1 MGRSKTVIQ
10 QPAPAQIDPSES
22 MGEYLFGSRF
32 KDFEGI
38 TDPRLQQRILEA
50 EAQYR
55 PQYTA
60 LELAEQEAALFGRE
74 GQAGL
79 LEMQRRA
86 GEEAIDF
93 EEAARERQIRQETA
107 LLGELGPEVT
117 EALRAADPRAARLAD
132 LQAQQAESAYRQ
144 AETLSAE
151 AEGRLSPERAR
162 EAEQA
167 ARMAGV
173 ARGRVGDAGTMAQEL
188 LGREASRAQLRAEAR
203 QASQLAGQQGQLGF
217 GQARQMGG
225 DPSAFLFGRPT
236 QQTQMGSQLYG
247 QAFGLAAQQQGPQLF
262 DPNVGVNLALQ
273 QRSQDMT
280 LMGAQAQA
288 SAARSSGR
296 SSMMGSI
303 IGGAFKAF
311 CWVAREVYGAENPRW
326 LQFRQWMLLESPTW
340 FFNLYVK
347 YGERFAQ
354 FISNKPFIKNIIRKW
369 MDTKIS

>member
-1 MGRSKTVIQ
+1 MGGSKTVIK
-10 QPAPAQIDPSES
+10 QPEQIDPSRA
-22 MGEYLFGSRF
+22 MGEYLFGKGF
-32 KDFEGI
+32 GKFEGI

-50 EAQYR
+50 EAQFR

-60 LELAEQEAALFGRE
+60 LELAEQEAALFGRD

-79 LEMQRRA
+79 IELQRRA

-117 EALRAADPRAARLAD
+117 EALRAADPASARLAD
-132 LQAQQAESAYRQ
+132 LQAQQAE
-144 AETLSAE
+144 TLYAE
-151 AEGRLSPERAR
+151 AEGQLSPERAR

-173 ARGRVGDAGTMAQEL
+173 SRGRVGDAGTMAQEL

-203 QASQLAGQQGQLGF
+203 QAGQLGF

-247 QAFGLAAQQQGPQLF
+247 QAFGLAGQQQGPQLF
-262 DPNVGVNLALQ
+262 DPNVGVNLAMQ

-280 LMGAQAQA
+280 LQGAQAQA
-288 SAARSSGR
+288 NATRSSGLAQGL
-296 SSMMGSI
+296 GSI
-303 IGGAFKAF
+303 GAAMITS
-311 CWVAREVYGAENPRW
+311 CWVAREVYGIDNPRW
-326 LQFRQWMLLESPTW
+326 LQFRHWLFTESPSW
-340 FFNLYVK
+340 FKNLYIK
-347 YGERFAQ
+347 HGERFAK
-354 FISNKPFIKNIIRKW
+354 FISNKPFIKNVIRKW

>member
-1 MGRSKTVIQ
+1 MGRRKTVIQ
-10 QPAPAQIDPSES
+10 QPAPAQISPSES

-50 EAQYR
+50 EALYR

-74 GQAGL
+74 GQMGL

-86 GEEAIDF
+86 GEEVIDF
-93 EEAARERQIRQETA
+93 EEAARERQIRRETA

-132 LQAQQAESAYRQ
+132 LQAQQAEAAYRQSEAAYRQ

-203 QASQLAGQQGQLGF
+203 QATQLAGQQGQLAGQQGQLGF
-217 GQARQMGG
+217 AQARQMGG

-288 SAARSSGR
+288 QAARSAGR
-296 SSMMGSI
+296 SGMFGSI
-303 IGGAFKAF
+303 LGG
-311 CWVAREVYGAENPRW
+311 
-326 LQFRQWMLLESPTW
+326 LLM
-340 FFNLYVK
+340 
-347 YGERFAQ
+347 R
-354 FISNKPFIKNIIRKW
+354 
-369 MDTKIS
+369 

>member
-1 MGRSKTVIQ
+1 MGSRKTVIQ
-10 QPAPAQIDPSES
+10 QPAQIDPAES

-38 TDPRLQQRILEA
+38 TDPRLQQKILEA
-50 EAQYR
+50 EALYR

-74 GQAGL
+74 GQMGL

-93 EEAARERQIRQETA
+93 EEAARERQIRRETA

-117 EALRAADPRAARLAD
+117 EALRAADPQAARLAD
-132 LQAQQAESAYRQ
+132 LQAQQAEAAYRQ

-203 QASQLAGQQGQLGF
+203 QAGQLGF

-288 SAARSSGR
+288 SAARSAGK

>member
-1 MGRSKTVIQ
+1 MGGSKTVIQ
-10 QPAPAQIDPSES
+10 QPAQIDPSES
-22 MGEYLFGSRF
+22 MGEYLFGSGF

-38 TDPRLQQRILEA
+38 TDPRLQQKILEA

-60 LELAEQEAALFGRE
+60 LELAEQEASLFGKD

-79 LEMQRRA
+79 IELQRRA

-93 EEAARERQIRQETA
+93 EEAAKRRETA

-117 EALRAADPRAARLAD
+117 EALRAADPTSARLAD
-132 LQAQQAESAYRQ
+132 LQAQQAETLY
-144 AETLSAE
+144 AES
-151 AEGRLSPERAR
+151 EGRLSPERAR

-173 ARGRVGDAGTMAQEL
+173 SRGRVGDAGTMAQEL

-203 QASQLAGQQGQLGF
+203 QAGQLGF

-247 QAFGLAAQQQGPQLF
+247 QAYGLAAQQQGPQLF
-262 DPNVGVNLALQ
+262 DPNVGVNLAMQ

-280 LMGAQAQA
+280 LMGARAQA
-288 SAARSSGR
+288 NATKSSGL
-296 SSMMGSI
+296 MQAAGSI
-303 IGGAFKAF
+303 IGGFAASG
-311 CWVAREVYGAENPRW
+311 CWVAREVYGIENPRW
-326 LQFRQWMLLESPTW
+326 LQFRHWLFTESPSW
-340 FFNLYVK
+340 FKNLYMK
-347 YGERFAQ
+347 YGERFAK

-369 MDTKIS
+369 MNTKIS

>member
-1 MGRSKTVIQ
+1 MGSRKTVIQ
-10 QPAPAQIDPSES
+10 QPAQIDPAES

-38 TDPRLQQRILEA
+38 TDPRLQQKILEA
-50 EAQYR
+50 EALYR
-55 PQYTA
+55 PRYTA

-74 GQAGL
+74 GQMGL

-93 EEAARERQIRQETA
+93 EEAARERQIRRETA

-117 EALRAADPRAARLAD
+117 EALRAADPQAARLAD
-132 LQAQQAESAYRQ
+132 LQAQQAEAAYRQ

-203 QASQLAGQQGQLGF
+203 QAGQLGF

-288 SAARSSGR
+288 SAARSAGK

-303 IGGAFKAF
+303 IGGAFKGLF

-326 LQFRQWMLLESPTW
+326 LQFRQWMLQESPTW

-347 YGERFAQ
+347 YGERFAK

>member
-1 MGRSKTVIQ
+1 MGGSKTVIQ
-10 QPAPAQIDPSES
+10 QPAQIDPSES
-22 MGEYLFGSRF
+22 MGEYLFGSGF

-38 TDPRLQQRILEA
+38 TDPRLQQRIIEA

-60 LELAEQEAALFGRE
+60 LELAEQEAALFGKD

-79 LEMQRRA
+79 LELQRRA

-93 EEAARERQIRQETA
+93 EEAAKRRETA

-117 EALRAADPRAARLAD
+117 EALRAADPTSARLAD
-132 LQAQQAESAYRQ
+132 LQAQQAETLY
-144 AETLSAE
+144 AES
-151 AEGRLSPERAR
+151 EGRLSPERAR

-173 ARGRVGDAGTMAQEL
+173 SRGRVGDAGTMAQEL

-247 QAFGLAAQQQGPQLF
+247 QAFGLASQQQGPQLF
-262 DPNVGVNLALQ
+262 DPNVGVNLAMQ

-288 SAARSSGR
+288 KATRSAGGLGAF
-296 SSMMGSI
+296 GSI
-303 IGGAFKAF
+303 LGGAFSGGLF
-311 CWVAREVYGAENPRW
+311 G
-326 LQFRQWMLLESPTW
+326 
-340 FFNLYVK
+340 
-347 YGERFAQ
+347 
-354 FISNKPFIKNIIRKW
+354 
-369 MDTKIS
+369 

>member
-1 MGRSKTVIQ
+1 MGSRKTVIK
-10 QPAPAQIDPSES
+10 QPEQIDPAES

-38 TDPRLQQRILEA
+38 TDPRLQQRIIDA
-50 EAQYR
+50 EAKYR

-60 LELAEQEAALFGRE
+60 LELAEQEAALFGKD

-93 EEAARERQIRQETA
+93 EEAARERQIRKETS
-107 LLGELGPEVT
+107 LLGELGGDVT

-132 LQAQQAESAYRQ
+132 LQAQQAEAAYKQ

-173 ARGRVGDAGTMAQEL
+173 SRGRVGDAGTMAQEL

-247 QAFGLAAQQQGPQLF
+247 QAFGLASQQQGPQLF

-288 SAARSSGR
+288 RAARSAGKR
-296 SSMMGSI
+296 GMVGSI
-303 IGGAFKAF
+303 IGGAFKAGLF

>member
-1 MGRSKTVIQ
+1 MGGSKTVIQ
-10 QPAPAQIDPSES
+10 QPAQIDPSES
-22 MGEYLFGSRF
+22 MGEYLFGSGF

-38 TDPRLQQRILEA
+38 TDPRLQQRIIEA

-60 LELAEQEAALFGRE
+60 LELAEQEAALFGKD

-93 EEAARERQIRQETA
+93 EEAARERQIRKETS

-117 EALRAADPRAARLAD
+117 EALRAADPTSARLAD
-132 LQAQQAESAYRQ
+132 LQAQQAE
-144 AETLSAE
+144 TLYAE
-151 AEGRLSPERAR
+151 AEGGLSPERAR

-203 QASQLAGQQGQLGF
+203 QAGQLGF

-247 QAFGLAAQQQGPQLF
+247 QAFGLASQQQGPQLF
-262 DPNVGVNLALQ
+262 DPNVGVNLAMQ

-288 SAARSSGR
+288 KATKSAGTMGAI
-296 SSMMGSI
+296 GSI
-303 IGGAFKAF
+303 IGGMATGGTGFF

-326 LQFRQWMLLESPTW
+326 LQFRQWVIHKSPNW
-340 FFNLYVK
+340 FFRFYAK
-347 YGERFAQ
+347 YGERFAK

>member
-1 MGRSKTVIQ
+1 MGGSKTVIQ
-10 QPAPAQIDPSES
+10 QPEQIDASKA
-22 MGEYLFGSRF
+22 MGEYMFGKGF
-32 KDFEGI
+32 GKFEGI
-38 TDPRLQQRILEA
+38 TDPRLQQKILEA
-50 EAQYR
+50 EAQFR

-79 LEMQRRA
+79 LELQRRA

-93 EEAARERQIRQETA
+93 EEAARERQIRRETA

-117 EALRAADPRAARLAD
+117 EALRAADPASARLAD
-132 LQAQQAESAYRQ
+132 LQAQQAE
-144 AETLSAE
+144 TLYAE
-151 AEGRLSPERAR
+151 AEGQLSPERAR

-173 ARGRVGDAGTMAQEL
+173 ARGRVGDAGTLAQEL

-203 QASQLAGQQGQLGF
+203 QAGQLGF
-217 GQARQMGG
+217 SQARQMGG

-247 QAFGLAAQQQGPQLF
+247 QAFGLAGQPQGPQLF

-280 LMGAQAQA
+280 LQGAQAQA
-288 SAARSSGR
+288 NAARSAGR
-296 SSMMGSI
+296 SEMLGN
-303 IGGAFKAF
+303 IGAAVIGL

-326 LQFRQWMLLESPTW
+326 LQFRQWMLRESPTW

-347 YGERFAQ
+347 YGERFAK
-354 FISNKPFIKNIIRKW
+354 FISNKPFIKNVIRKW

>member
-1 MGRSKTVIQ
+1 MGGSRTVIQ
-10 QPAPAQIDPSES
+10 QPEQIDPSES
-22 MGEYLFGSRF
+22 MGEYLFGTGF

-38 TDPRLQQRILEA
+38 TDPRLQQRIIEA
-50 EAQYR
+50 EAQFR

-79 LEMQRRA
+79 LELQRRA

-93 EEAARERQIRQETA
+93 EEAAKRRETA
-107 LLGELGPEVT
+107 LLGELGADVT
-117 EALRAADPRAARLAD
+117 QALRAADPRAARLAD
-132 LQAQQAESAYRQ
+132 LQAQQAETLYR
-144 AETLSAE
+144 E
-151 AEGRLSPERAR
+151 AEGQLSPERAR

-173 ARGRVGDAGTMAQEL
+173 ARGRVGDAGTLAQEL

-203 QASQLAGQQGQLGF
+203 QAGQLGF
-217 GQARQMGG
+217 GQARQIGG
-225 DPSAFLFGRPT
+225 DPTAFLFGRPT

-288 SAARSSGR
+288 KATERAGLYQ
-296 SSMMGSI
+296 G
-303 IGGAFKAF
+303 IGAMFGA
-311 CWVAREVYGAENPRW
+311 
-326 LQFRQWMLLESPTW
+326 M
-340 FFNLYVK
+340 
-347 YGERFAQ
+347 
-354 FISNKPFIKNIIRKW
+354 
-369 MDTKIS
+369 

>member
-1 MGRSKTVIQ
+1 MGGSKTVIQ
-10 QPAPAQIDPSES
+10 QPAQIDPAES
-22 MGEYLFGSRF
+22 MGEYLFGSGF
-32 KDFEGI
+32 KDFKGI
-38 TDPRLQQRILEA
+38 TDPRLQQRIIEA
-50 EAQYR
+50 ETRYR

-60 LELAEQEAALFGRE
+60 LELAEQEAALFGRD

-79 LEMQRRA
+79 LELQRRA

-93 EEAARERQIRQETA
+93 EEAAKRRETA

-117 EALRAADPRAARLAD
+117 EALRMADPASARLAD
-132 LQAQQAESAYRQ
+132 LQAQQAE
-144 AETLSAE
+144 TLYAE

-203 QASQLAGQQGQLGF
+203 QAGQLGF

-288 SAARSSGR
+288 DAARSAGR
-296 SSMMGSI
+296 SGMFGSI
-303 IGGAFKAF
+303 LGG
-311 CWVAREVYGAENPRW
+311 
-326 LQFRQWMLLESPTW
+326 LLM
-340 FFNLYVK
+340 
-347 YGERFAQ
+347 R
-354 FISNKPFIKNIIRKW
+354 
-369 MDTKIS
+369 

>member
-1 MGRSKTVIQ
+1 MGGSKTVIQ
-10 QPAPAQIDPSES
+10 QPPAQVDAPQA
-22 MGEYLFGSRF
+22 MGEYLFGKGF
-32 KDFEGI
+32 GKFQGI
-38 TDPRLQQRILEA
+38 TDPRLQEKI
-50 EAQYR
+50 
-55 PQYTA
+55 
-60 LELAEQEAALFGRE
+60 FGRD

-79 LEMQRRA
+79 LELQRRA

-93 EEAARERQIRQETA
+93 EEAARERQIRRETA

-117 EALRAADPRAARLAD
+117 EALRAADPASARLAD
-132 LQAQQAESAYRQ
+132 LQAQQAE
-144 AETLSAE
+144 TLYAE
-151 AEGRLSPERAR
+151 AEGQLSPERAR

-173 ARGRVGDAGTMAQEL
+173 SRGRVGDAGTMAQEL

-203 QASQLAGQQGQLGF
+203 QAGQLGF

-247 QAFGLAAQQQGPQLF
+247 QAFGLAGQPQGPQLF

-280 LMGAQAQA
+280 LQGAQAQA
-288 SAARSSGR
+288 AASRSAGR
-296 SSMMGSI
+296 MGAIGSI
-303 IGGAFKAF
+303 IGGMATGGTGFF
-311 CWVAREVYGAENPRW
+311 CWVAREVYGSRNPRW
-326 LQFRQWMLLESPTW
+326 LQFRKWMMEDSPIW
-340 FFNLYVK
+340 FFKLYAK
-347 YGERFAQ
+347 YGERFAK
-354 FISNKPFIKNIIRKW
+354 FISNKPFIKNVIRKW